1 MKILRLTLTL
11 AIVAISLHA
20 MSQARIVFQNNPFIV
35 IDNGAYLVIDNP
47 AANAITNA
55 VQGNVVSEDE
65 FDYVKWNIRAQVGTY
80 DMPFTTQ
87 TGTKIPFSAAISVA
101 GNAGTAP
108 NPSHL
113 LFSTYGG
120 LGAPNW
126 DSDVNA
132 PTGVLHT
139 NDIAT
144 NTVNNGNYVIDRY
157 WIIDANSFTSKPS
170 ATFSIGYA
178 DIEHTAAPN
187 TIVESQLGA
196 QRYNSNIN
204 HWGDYLPQGVANT
217 VTNVVTGIPVPPVEF
232 FRVWTLSSQ
241 ASPLPVELLGFDAKC
256 DRGVMKVQ
264 WSTASESGND
274 FFALER
280 SDDGINWEPV
290 KLIPGAGNSSSIRN
304 YEVLDLSPY
313 DGTTYYQL
321 TQVDFN
327 GDQETFEPCV
337 GYCSDDGIGIVT
349 VFNNFNSSHFTLT
362 VSSTSNQQFDLY
374 LMDMSGKIV
383 SSQMNLTVNNGTT
396 QIEVYKGNLPMGIY
410 MVKMVNPN
418 HLLTRKVALN

>member
-1 MKILRLTLTL
+1 MKILRLTLTFAL
-11 AIVAISLHA
+11 VALCLQV

-47 AANAITNA
+47 AANAITNPA
-55 VQGNVVSEDE
+55 QGNIITEDE
-65 FDYVKWNIRAQVGTY
+65 FDYVKWNIRNTAGIY
-80 DMPFTTQ
+80 EMPFATQ
-87 TGTKIPFSAAISVA
+87 AGTKIPFSANISLA
-101 GNAGTAP
+101 GSAGTVP
-108 NPSHL
+108 NPSHI

-120 LGAPNW
+120 LGTPNW

-132 PTGVLHT
+132 PTGVVHT

-157 WIIDANSFTSKPS
+157 WIVDANSYASRPT

-196 QRYNSNIN
+196 QRYNFNTD
-204 HWGDYLPQGVANT
+204 HWGDYLPQGAANT
-217 VTNVVTGIPVPPVEF
+217 TTNVVSGIPVPPAEF

-241 ASPLPVELLGFDAKC
+241 ASPLPVELLSFESKC
-256 DRGVMKVQ
+256 ERGVMKVQ
-264 WSTASESGND
+264 WSTASETDND

-290 KLIPGAGNSSSIRN
+290 KLIPGAGHSSTIVN

-337 GYCSDDGIGIVT
+337 GYCSDEGIGIVT
-349 VFNNFNSSHFTLT
+349 VFNTYNSSHFTLT

-374 LMDMSGKIV
+374 LMDMGGKIV
-383 SSQMNLTVNNGTT
+383 SSQMNLTVNDGTT
-396 QIEVYKGNLPMGIY
+396 QIEVFKGNLPMGIY
-410 MVKMVNPN
+410 MVKMVNDN